1 MGLQSGQERPE
12 WGKFLL
18 GVFFALV
25 SFRELYYWSVNSP
38 ERWVSRLSA
47 FEPRLATILE
57 PWLALVLLALAVAQ
71 SIGGVQRLT
80 ATVNRQQQKAQF
92 FCIVI
97 AFLCAFSLLR
107 LLATL
112 IELDSADP
120 NTRSNIIFWL
130 VVSLVIGVVYAVIAG
145 RDVSREVATIDLL
158 AQNKVWQCS
167 VKVELI
173 YHAIWSV
180 NNPLRVIGARI
191 KDAEANLASTL
202 DTVSEQDWQEYNR
215 LDKMYSQAQNQLTPE
230 LAADD
235 LVRFADKLDTK
246 LLSTKNELQKAIEKI
261 CLGIAARELDASRVG
276 PGRQLEVNVLPPSL
290 KFSGELE
297 VKQSEAR
304 QLRSAVL
311 TKTAE
316 MGAEEMKG
324 IFRAVRTGS
333 MTLEDAFHYFKSG
346 QALTG
351 FFGEAKQGA
360 EQLNGVLR
368 ALQSGKIG
376 EDEASRYIENK
387 GMIALPSSNR
397 QSGNAG
403 SPTSGEGLPS
413 FAQASRQTPSA
424 QSLIPPEK
432 FAREL
437 IAAVGRDVPINHP
450 SLISDIADFL
460 LTNEYRIYLMQT
472 LQTNDQAAQAMVN
485 WLMADPPDT
494 VLTEK
499 KVIDFLQQTRT
510 SVCRLM
516 P

>member
-1 MGLQSGQERPE
+1 MLQ
-12 WGKFLL
+12 L
-18 GVFFALV
+18 
-25 SFRELYYWSVNSP
+25 
-38 ERWVSRLSA
+38 
-47 FEPRLATILE
+47 
-57 PWLALVLLALAVAQ
+57 
-71 SIGGVQRLT
+71 LT
-80 ATVNRQQQKAQF
+80 AL
-92 FCIVI
+92 I
-97 AFLCAFSLLR
+97 A
-107 LLATL
+107 
-112 IELDSADP
+112 LDSADP
-120 NTRSNIIFWL
+120 DTRSNIIFWL

-145 RDVSREVATIDLL
+145 RDVSREVVAIDLL

-173 YHAIWSV
+173 YHAMWSV

-215 LDKMYSQAQNQLTPE
+215 LDKMYNQAQNQLVPE

-246 LLSTKNELQKAIEKI
+246 LLSTKSELQKAIEKV
-261 CLGIAARELDASRVG
+261 CLGIAARELDASRIG
-276 PGRQLEVNVLPPSL
+276 PGRQLEINVLPPSL

-297 VKQSEAR
+297 VKQNEAR

-333 MTLEDAFHYFKSG
+333 MTLEDAAHYFKSG

-351 FFGEAKQGA
+351 FFGEAKRGA

-368 ALQSGKIG
+368 ALQSGAIS
-376 EDEASRYIENK
+376 EDEASQYIENK
-387 GMIALPSSNR
+387 GMIALPQSSSR
-397 QSGNAG
+397 QGGNG
-403 SPTSGEGLPS
+403 VPSTSGEGLPS
-413 FAQASRQTPSA
+413 FAQTSRQTASA
-424 QSLIPPEK
+424 QSTVSPEK

-437 IAAVGRDVPINHP
+437 IATVGRDIPINHP
-450 SLISDIADFL
+450 SLITDIAGFL
-460 LTNEYRIYLMQT
+460 LTNKYRIYLMQA
-472 LQTNDQAAQAMVN
+472 LQTYDQAAQAMVN
-485 WLMADPPDT
+485 WLMADPVDA

-510 SVCRLM
+510 TVCRLM